1 MIVSLMIQAD
11 NINSKYRNKIL
22 TLIKESIRKTD
33 AAYKDRLYPQ
43 NENSKIPKP
52 FTFSLI
58 LPNGFSVV
66 KKNKDTIFELNPSN
80 NLFEIRISSSD
91 EVFSQKLYDGLS
103 QEKEIFLGTGGFGK
117 IKNILA
123 YNYGPFNAARLKIK
137 FLSPILLEDKAGKP
151 IFSEEETELREEK
164 CATFNLILN
173 EVEELKSK
181 TLHGRGLKAL
191 LTLTPITS
199 KKRVVKHFVR
209 EFKPQTGK
217 EMMYF
222 TALDGTFILKGD
234 AEDLNNL
241 VARGMGLRT
250 GQGFGMFEVI
260 ETL

>member
-1 MIVSLMIQAD
+1 MIVSLTIQA
-11 NINSKYRNKIL
+11 NKINSKYRNKIL
-22 TLIKESIRKTD
+22 ALIKESIRKTD
-33 AAYKDRLYPQ
+33 AVYKDRLYPQ

-91 EVFSQKLYDGLS
+91 EVFSQKLYDGLR
-103 QEKEIFLGTGGFGK
+103 QEKEIFLGNEEAGK

-123 YNYGPFNAARLKIK
+123 YKYGPFDASSLKIK
-137 FLSPILLEDKAGKP
+137 FLSPILLEDKEGKP

-164 CATFNLILN
+164 SAAFNLILN
-173 EVEELKSK
+173 EVEELKSR
-181 TLHGRGLKAL
+181 TLQGRGLKAP
-191 LTLTPITS
+191 LTLIPIAS

-209 EFKPQTGK
+209 EFKTQTGK

-234 AEDLNNL
+234 VADLNNL